1 MCLTVVLHE
10 VPGHR
15 VDLHGKL
22 ASGGYNNGT
31 CAVAWHELGSVQQLQ
46 RGNQESQCLA
56 RSCVKIDSS
65 HSTWLHTH
73 KSTALIY
80 S

>member
-22 ASGGYNNGT
+22 ASGGYDNG
-31 CAVAWHELGSVQQLQ
+31 AGAIAWHELGSMQQLQ

-56 RSCVKIDSS
+56 RSCVKIDSC
-65 HSTWLHTH
+65 HSTWLHTCRL
-73 KSTALIY
+73 AAVRY

>member
-22 ASGGYNNGT
+22 AGGGYDNG
-31 CAVAWHELGSVQQLQ
+31 AGAIARHELGSMQQLQ

-56 RSCVKIDSS
+56 RS
-65 HSTWLHTH
+65 
-73 KSTALIY
+73 
-80 S
+80 